1 MKNRFILGD
10 IVEEVIEFIV
20 TTTPTPLPLTYDFL
34 KKHGFRFSKWFRKT
48 QR

>member
-10 IVEEVIEFIV
+10 IVEEGVIEFIV
-20 TTTPTPLPLTYDFL
+20 TTTPFPLTYDFL